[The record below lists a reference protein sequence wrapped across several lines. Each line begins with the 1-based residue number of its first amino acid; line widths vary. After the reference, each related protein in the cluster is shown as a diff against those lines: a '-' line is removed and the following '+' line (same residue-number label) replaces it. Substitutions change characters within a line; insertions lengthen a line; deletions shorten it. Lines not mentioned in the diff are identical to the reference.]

1 MLLYGAANRD
11 ERKYPDPDRFD
22 VRRNPSDHLA
32 FGRGEHVCVGMNL
45 ARIEM
50 RALLEALVPRVE
62 RFELLDSEIAL
73 NNTLR
78 GLGTLKVRV
87 G

>member
-11 ERKYPDPDRFD
+11 ERRYLDPDRFD
-22 VRRNPSDHLA
+22 VRRKPSDHLA
-32 FGRGEHVCVGMNL
+32 FGRGEHACIGMNL

-50 RALLEALVPRVE
+50 RALLEALLPRVS
-62 RFELLDSEIAL
+62 RFELLASELEL

-78 GLGTLKVRV
+78 GLGTCTVRV
-87 G
+87 S